1 MNKKEYLYSIIKE
14 AQNILSTAETQGHF
28 LINQYTGQRYLD
40 ISKFSYEK

>member
-14 AQNILSTAETQGHF
+14 ARNILSTAETQGHF

-40 ISKFSYEK
+40 ISKF